1 MPLSLPAAP
10 PSDRLAPNG
19 PPPELRHSLA
29 DHLAHFVWA
38 TDPAGHT
45 LYCNPFWYEY
55 TGLTEAQTLPD
66 RWADA
71 VHPDDLPGIWAAA
84 DSGRAAA
91 AAFEYEARFRR
102 ADGEYRWHLGRVTPV
117 RDAAG
122 HVVRWVGSATDIED
136 RKRAEAA
143 LRDADRR
150 KDEFLAVLG
159 HELRGPLAPLR
170 GGLEVLQRAGGD
182 PAVAGL
188 ALGMMGRQLAH
199 LVRLVDDLLDV
210 SRINRGKV
218 RLRAEPLD
226 LRAVVDRAVETARPL
241 VDARGHDLAVDLP
254 ADPLPITGDDA
265 RLTQV
270 VVNLLHNAAKYT
282 EPGGHVKLAAERDG
296 GDVVLTVRDTGIGIL
311 PHVLPRVFDLFAQGD
326 RAADQAQGGLGIG
339 LTVVKS
345 LVELHGGTVAAASD
359 GPGTGA
365 TFTIRLPLAEG
376 GVPAADCGTNGTH
389 PHTPRPPHPL
399 KVLVVDDNVDAARM
413 AGLLLKLWGHDAR
426 TAHDG
431 PAALAVADTFRPDVV
446 LLDIGLPGLNGY
458 EVADRLRAVP
468 GLAGVRLVAVTGY
481 GHEEDRRRS
490 AAAGFAGHLVKPV
503 EPAALEAIVGRPA
516 AAESA

>member
-1 MPLSLPAAP
+1 MPYSP
-10 PSDRLAPNG
+10 PSPPLERPAG
-19 PPPELRHSLA
+19 PPELRLDLA
-29 DHLAHFVWA
+29 DHLPHFVWA
-38 TDPAGHT
+38 TDPAGRTVH
-45 LYCNPFWYEY
+45 CNPFWYQY
-55 TGLTEAQTLPD
+55 TGLSEAETLPD
-66 RWADA
+66 GWTAA
-71 VHPDDLPGIWAAA
+71 VHPDDLSGLRAAA
-84 DSGRAAA
+84 GHGRAAG

-102 ADGEYRWHLGRVTPV
+102 ADGTYRWHLARVTPV

-122 HVVRWVGSATDIED
+122 RVVRWVGSAVDIED
-136 RKRAEAA
+136 RRQAEAA
-143 LRDADRR
+143 LTAADRR

-170 GGLEVLQRAGGD
+170 DGLEVLKRAGGD
-182 PAVAGL
+182 PAVADPVL
-188 ALGMMGRQLAH
+188 AMMGRQMAN

-254 ADPLPITGDDA
+254 DEPLPVTGDPD

-270 VVNLLHNAAKYT
+270 VANLLHNAAKYT
-282 EPGGHVKLAAERDG
+282 EPGGHIRVTAERDG
-296 GDVVLTVRDTGIGIL
+296 AAVLAVRDTGIGIP
-311 PHVLPRVFDLFAQGD
+311 PHVLPTVFDLFAQGD
-326 RAADQAQGGLGIG
+326 RALDQAQGGLGIG

-345 LVELHGGTVAAASD
+345 LVELHGGAVAAASD

-365 TFTIRLPLAEG
+365 TFTVRLPLISAE
-376 GVPAADCGTNGTH
+376 CS
-389 PHTPRPPHPL
+389 
-399 KVLVVDDNVDAARM
+399 VLSAESRQLSTQHSALSTSRSLRVLIVDDNVDAARM
-413 AGLLLKLWGHDAR
+413 AGLLLGLWGHDAR

-431 PAALAVADTFRPDVV
+431 PAALAAAAAFRPDVV

-468 GLAGVRLVAVTGY
+468 GLAGVKLVAVTGY
-481 GHEEDRRRS
+481 GQEEDRRRS
-490 AAAGFAGHLVKPV
+490 EAAGFAGHLVKPV
-503 EPAALEAIVGRPA
+503 EPAALEAVVTRLAG
-516 AAESA
+516 S